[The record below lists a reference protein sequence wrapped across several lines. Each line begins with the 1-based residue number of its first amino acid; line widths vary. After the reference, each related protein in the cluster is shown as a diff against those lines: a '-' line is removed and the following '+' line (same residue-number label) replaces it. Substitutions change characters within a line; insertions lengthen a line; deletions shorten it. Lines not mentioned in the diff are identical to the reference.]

1 MSNTT
6 SSSPSSVFAGID
18 VGKANLQLAIRL
30 TDGKFLEQTFGN
42 TPEGRADL
50 VALCQKHHVRQ
61 VVMEATGG
69 LELDIAVDLADQD
82 VCLSVITP
90 AQSKAFARALNQQAK
105 TDAIDARLLALFGLK
120 LSPAPCEIPSQ
131 IQRDLRELAARRRQL
146 IQQLVQ
152 EKKRAQQARDGRV
165 KQSIAAAIAFLEN
178 QLADVDRHIG
188 GLIAADEQLQ
198 ATVQRLDSVPAIGP
212 ATATH
217 LLIACPELG
226 TLNRQEI
233 ASLAG
238 LAPFNH
244 DSGSMNG
251 QRQIRGGRES
261 IRTALYMA
269 TVAALRFNPVIKH
282 FYAELVQRGKKK
294 MVALVAAMRKLL
306 IMLNSMIR
314 EKKNWAEFIPA
325 AA

>member
-6 SSSPSSVFAGID
+6 ASSPSVFAGID

-30 TDGKFLEQTFGN
+30 PDGKFLEQVFAN
-42 TPEGRADL
+42 TPPGRGDL
-50 VALCQKHHVRQ
+50 VTLCRKHHVQ
-61 VVMEATGG
+61 VAIMEATGG
-69 LELDIAVDLADQD
+69 LELDVAVDLAEQEIA
-82 VCLSVITP
+82 LSVITP
-90 AQSKAFARALNQQAK
+90 AQSRAFAKALNQQAK
-105 TDAIDARLLALFGLK
+105 TDAIDARLLALFGHR
-120 LSPAPCEIPSQ
+120 LSPPLCVIPSQ
-131 IQRDLRELAARRRQL
+131 PQRDLRELAARRRQL

-152 EKKRAQQARDGRV
+152 EKNRAQQARDARV
-165 KQSIAAAIAFLEN
+165 KNNITAAIAFLEK
-178 QLADVDRHIG
+178 QLADMDRHIG
-188 GLIAADEQLQ
+188 GLIAADPQLQ
-198 ATVQRLDSVPAIGP
+198 AAVERLDSVPAIGP

-251 QRQIRGGRES
+251 QRRIRGGRES
-261 IRTALYMA
+261 MRTALYMA
-269 TVAALRFNPVIKH
+269 TVAALRFNPVIKS
-282 FYAELVQRGKKK
+282 FYTQMVQRGKKK
-294 MVALVAAMRKLL
+294 MVALIAAMRKLL

-314 EKKNWAEFIPA
+314 KNKTWKEFIQIDA
-325 AA
+325 